1 MIIGQT
7 LMGSS
12 SNYFSPWFPR
22 QGDRAVFSAQ
32 IVAISST
39 STLTVVVET
48 KNTEDTDSAATQPA
62 NGTFSGTAASVISS
76 GAASPVAGLKELVR
90 FKYAVNDAASKF
102 CHFRVLPPSWER
114 N

>member
-22 QGDRAVFSAQ
+22 QGDAAVFSAQ
-32 IVAISST
+32 IIAISGT

-48 KNTEDTDSAATQPA
+48 KNTTETDASASQPA
-62 NGTFSGTAASVISS
+62 NGTFSGTSASVITS
-76 GAASPVAGLKELVR
+76 GSTAVSGLDELVR
-90 FKYAVNDAASKF
+90 FKYTVNNAASAF
-102 CHFRVLPPSWER
+102 CHFRVLPPAWQR

>member
-12 SNYFSPWFPR
+12 STYYSPWFPR
-22 QGDRAVFSAQ
+22 QGDTAVFSAQ
-32 IVAISST
+32 IIAISAT
-39 STLTVVVET
+39 STLTVVVDT
-48 KNTEDTDSAATQPA
+48 KNTENTDTEATQPA
-62 NGTFSGTAASVISS
+62 NGTFTGSTAIVISS
-76 GAASPVAGLKELVR
+76 GPSTPVVGLKELVR
-90 FKYAVNDAASKF
+90 FKYTVSDASSKF

>member
-12 SNYFSPWFPR
+12 SNYYSPWFPR
-22 QGDRAVFSAQ
+22 QGDTAVFSAQ
-32 IVAISST
+32 IIAISST

-48 KNTEDTDSAATQPA
+48 KNTEDTDASATQPA
-62 NGTFSGTAASVISS
+62 NGTFSGTSVNVISS
-76 GAASPVAGLKELVR
+76 GAGTPVAGLKELVR
-90 FKYAVNDAASKF
+90 FRYTVNDSTSKF
-102 CHFRVLPPSWER
+102 CHFRVLPPSWAR